1 MIRTF
6 FRHIL
11 ESFKSLRRNGWMTIS
26 SISAVTITL
35 ALLGVFLMIILNTV
49 KLAEDMENNVE
60 VSVFMNHGV
69 TQEEQDELEAT
80 LKALPH
86 VESVEFSSQDEELE
100 RVKESYGDVWGLFDQ
115 DNPLLNV
122 FIVRATEPQYV
133 KDITKAAQS
142 SEYSKV
148 VHKATYGEDLS
159 DKIFGIAEGVRTWGL
174 VGSGLLLFVAMFLIS
189 NTIRITILSRER
201 EIQIMRLVGA
211 KNGYIRWPFFLEGG
225 WIGLFGSAL
234 PVALIILGYPE
245 IYRMLNPILLRSNY
259 SLLEPGVLMFQ
270 VSGALILIGITI
282 GSLGS
287 IISMRRFLK
296 I

>member
-11 ESFKSLRRNGWMTIS
+11 ESIKSLRRNGWMTIS

-35 ALLGVFLMIILNTV
+35 TLLGAFLMIILNTV

-60 VSVFMNHGV
+60 ISVFMNHGV
-69 TQEEQDELEAT
+69 TQEEQDELEKD
-80 LKALPH
+80 LNALPN
-86 VESVEFSSQDEELE
+86 VESVKFSSQDEELD

-115 DNPLLNV
+115 DNPLLDV
-122 FIVRATEPQYV
+122 FIVQATAPEFV
-133 KDITKAAQS
+133 KEITKEAQS
-142 SEYSKV
+142 SKYSKV

-159 DKIFGIAEGVRTWGL
+159 DKIFGIAQGVRTWGL
-174 VGSGLLLFVAMFLIS
+174 IGSGLLLFVAMFLIS

-225 WIGLFGSAL
+225 WIGLFGAVV
-234 PVALIILGYPE
+234 PVVLIIFGYPE
-245 IYRMLNPILLRSNY
+245 VYRILNPILLRSNY
-259 SLLEPGVLMFQ
+259 GLLAPDILTLQ
-270 VSGALILIGITI
+270 VSALLAVIGITI

>member
-6 FRHIL
+6 FRHLL
-11 ESFKSLRRNGWMTIS
+11 ESMKSLRRNGWMTIS

-35 ALLGVFLMIILNTV
+35 TLLGAFLMIILNTV

-60 VSVFMNHGV
+60 ISVFMNHGV
-69 TQEEQDELEAT
+69 TQEEQDALEKDLA
-80 LKALPH
+80 ALPN
-86 VESVEFSSQDEELE
+86 VESVKFSSQDEELD

-115 DNPLLNV
+115 DNPLLDV
-122 FIVRATEPQYV
+122 FIVQAKAPEFV
-133 KDITKAAQS
+133 KEITKEAQS
-142 SEYSKV
+142 SKYSKV

-159 DKIFGIAEGVRTWGL
+159 DKIFGIAQGVRTWGL
-174 VGSGLLLFVAMFLIS
+174 IGSGLLLFVAMFLIS

-225 WIGLFGSAL
+225 WIGLLGSVI
-234 PVALIILGYPE
+234 PVLLIIFGYPE
-245 IYRMLNPILLRSNY
+245 VYRILNPILLRSNY
-259 SLLEPGVLMFQ
+259 GLLAPDILTLQ
-270 VSGALILIGITI
+270 VSLGLILIGITI

>member
-6 FRHIL
+6 FRHLL
-11 ESFKSLRRNGWMTIS
+11 ESIKSLRRNGWMTVS

-35 ALLGVFLMIILNTV
+35 TLLGAFVMIILNTV

-60 VSVFMNHGV
+60 VSVFINYGV
-69 TQEEQDELEAT
+69 TEEEQEA
-80 LKALPH
+80 LKNDLMAIPN
-86 VESVEFSSQDEELE
+86 VETVEFSSQDEELN

-115 DNPLLNV
+115 DNPLLDV
-122 FIVRATEPQYV
+122 FIVQAKAPEFV
-133 KDITKAAQS
+133 KDITKEAQS
-142 SEYSKV
+142 SKYSKV

-159 DKIFGIAEGVRTWGL
+159 DKIFKIADGVRTWGL
-174 VGSGLLLFVAMFLIS
+174 IGSGLLLFVAMFLIS

-225 WIGLFGSAL
+225 WIGLLGAVV
-234 PVALIILGYPE
+234 PVLLIFFGYPE
-245 IYRMLNPILLRSNY
+245 IYRILNPILLRSNY
-259 SLLEPGVLMFQ
+259 ALLSPGVLNLQ
-270 VSGALILIGITI
+270 VSGGLILVGITI

-287 IISMRRFLK
+287 IISMRRFLR

>member
-1 MIRTF
+1 MDTMIRTF

-159 DKIFGIAEGVRTWGL
+159 DSPYQSAINLKWLINAYKNNAKQPFWTMNGKKLWIDQLSGTDDLRKQIEARLSESEIKATWQKDLESFKKIRVKY
-174 VGSGLLLFVAMFLIS
+174 LIY
-189 NTIRITILSRER
+189 
-201 EIQIMRLVGA
+201 
-211 KNGYIRWPFFLEGG
+211 KD
-225 WIGLFGSAL
+225 
-234 PVALIILGYPE
+234 
-245 IYRMLNPILLRSNY
+245 
-259 SLLEPGVLMFQ
+259 
-270 VSGALILIGITI
+270 
-282 GSLGS
+282 
-287 IISMRRFLK
+287 
-296 I
+296 